1 MNLLSKALPITQVW
15 QQSRDFKKALNMKKI
30 LHLIVTSLLLLGI
43 ALPVAAQSSGQTK
56 VVYHIDDA
64 ETQGLKGLRN
74 IRNHLDVSPQ
84 TTIIVVTHANGVD
97 LLMEGAKDKKN
108 NVEYAPLVS
117 ALKSRGVKFEVC
129 EITLKNR
136 NLKKDQFILDA
147 DFTPSGVV
155 RVADLQF
162 KDGFAYIKP

>member
-1 MNLLSKALPITQVW
+1 
-15 QQSRDFKKALNMKKI
+15 MKKI
-30 LHLIVTSLLLLGI
+30 LHLVFTSLVILGTV
-43 ALPVAAQSSGQTK
+43 LPVAAQSSGTTK

-64 ETQGLKGLRN
+64 EAQGLKGLRN

-108 NVEYAPLVS
+108 PVEYAPLVS

>member
-1 MNLLSKALPITQVW
+1 
-15 QQSRDFKKALNMKKI
+15 MKKI
-30 LHLIVTSLLLLGI
+30 LTLIFASLISIGFTSM
-43 ALPVAAQSSGQTK
+43 VQAQSTGSTK

-64 ETQGLKGLRN
+64 EAQGLKGLRN

-84 TTIIVVTHANGVD
+84 TSIIVVTHANGVD

-108 NVEYAPLVS
+108 GTEYAPLVG

-136 NLKKDQFILDA
+136 NLKKDQFTLDA

-155 RVADLQF
+155 RVADLQY